1 MKAFLFAALLALT
14 AAPVAAQALVGPAQY
29 PQVDFGRLTPGDPVP
44 GEPGKVFQHTG
55 QGWIVADAPVPDTL
69 VCDPLPNPY
78 TEPEKVLACNARTH
92 QPLPPDAVPTFL
104 IGHVYAFA
112 YSTAQARVISI
123 GTDEDGVQVVTVR
136 WLTTGGRRLEAI
148 RTPPTA
154 GGSSV
159 WWLVR

>member
-29 PQVDFGRLTPGDPVP
+29 PQVNFDRLNQGDPVP
-44 GEPGKVFQHTG
+44 GEPGKVFWHNG
-55 QGWIVADAPVPDTL
+55 QGWTVADAPDPNAL

-78 TEPEKVLACNARTH
+78 TEPEKLLACNARTR
-92 QPLPPDAVPTFL
+92 QPLPPDAVPSFL

-112 YSTAQARVISI
+112 YSTAQARIISI
-123 GTDEDGVQVVTVR
+123 GTDDDGVQVITVR
-136 WLTTGGRRLEAI
+136 WLTTGGTLEAI